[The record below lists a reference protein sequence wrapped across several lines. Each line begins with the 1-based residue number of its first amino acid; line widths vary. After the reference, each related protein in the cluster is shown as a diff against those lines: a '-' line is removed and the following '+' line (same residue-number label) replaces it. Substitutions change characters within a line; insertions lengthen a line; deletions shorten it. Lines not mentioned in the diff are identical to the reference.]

1 MVSLPRPFSRRS
13 LAFRVSIIVVCV
25 EVAIFFLVGLMYLQ
39 IHDQQTEQE
48 QGQRI
53 RAVTR
58 LVSNGA
64 LAYDA
69 LNDKDLVGRLV
80 GKGFEEAMVVGFT
93 GVIFNATD
101 PSVVGRDIR
110 SVTRLDPEWFAQAR
124 GGGFTRSIHIDGRRQ
139 LIAIYPVLNAADGAA
154 FVYIFLRVDQSRV
167 TKHRHEFFL
176 LLLLGSAL
184 SGIITSLVIIVS
196 FRQLVFSRLRQDMT
210 VLERLTGGE
219 LDARVPPESLRLAD
233 EIGWL
238 GRGLNEMAES
248 MESNVTRL
256 EHEVKNRS
264 LAEAAL
270 SRAKAELEVRV
281 ERRTKDLD
289 RTNRELLREIEERKA
304 AEAAMRESH
313 KRLQGILDHSPS
325 AISLVDAEGRF
336 IMANLHFMLLF
347 AAGRTDIAGLSREEV
362 YGRPNAQVLS
372 VLEDKALAERKPVA
386 DEESFTVGGEMR
398 TYMTTA
404 FPLLDE
410 YGQAFAACAIR
421 TDVSD
426 RKRLEAES
434 LRAGQLA
441 SLGELAAG
449 VAHEINNPL
458 NGIVN
463 YAEIIHDELAGAP
476 CQDIAAKIIHEG
488 ERVSRI
494 VAKLLAFS
502 RPQSENFE
510 PVRVREMVDDALQL
524 LDGAVNRGQV
534 AVDIQV
540 ADNLPRIRAR
550 AHEIRQVLLN
560 ILNNSL
566 HAVTHRQT
574 PGPDPAIRIEAQAVE
589 HDGEAFV
596 DIAVTDNGYGIP
608 STALNRIL
616 SPFFTLKPHNEGTGL
631 GLSITHA
638 IVKGHGGR
646 LDIASEEHE
655 FTRVTISIPAYGDT
669 SFS

>member
-1 MVSLPRPFSRRS
+1 MVSPPRPFSRRS
-13 LAFRVSIIVVCV
+13 LAFRVSLIVVCV
-25 EVAIFFLVGLMYLQ
+25 EVVIFFLVGLLYLQ
-39 IHDQQTEQE
+39 IHDRQMEKE
-48 QGQRI
+48 LGQRI

-58 LVSNGA
+58 LVSSGA

-69 LNDKDLVGRLV
+69 LGDKDLVGRLV

-93 GVIFNATD
+93 GIIFNATD
-101 PSVVGRDIR
+101 PSLVGRDIR
-110 SVTRLDPEWFAQAR
+110 SVPSLDPEWFTQAR
-124 GGGFTRSIHIDGRRQ
+124 NGGFTHTIKHDGRHEI
-139 LIAIYPVLNAADGAA
+139 IAVFPVLNAADGAA
-154 FVYIFLRVDQSRV
+154 FVYTFLRVDKSRV
-167 TKHRHEFFL
+167 SQQSHEFFL
-176 LLLLGSAL
+176 VLLLGSAL
-184 SGIITSLVIIVS
+184 GGIVTSLALLVS
-196 FRQLVFSRLRQDMT
+196 FRRLVFSRLRQNMA
-210 VLERLTGGE
+210 VMERLTGGDLSARIPLLSPIRRDE
-219 LDARVPPESLRLAD
+219 L
-233 EIGWL
+233 GWMAH
-238 GRGLNEMAES
+238 GFNEMAES

-256 EHEVKNRS
+256 KQEVENRTQ
-264 LAEAAL
+264 AEAAL
-270 SRAKAELEVRV
+270 SRAKAELEERV
-281 ERRTKDLD
+281 ERRTMDLD
-289 RTNRELLREIEERKA
+289 RSNRELKREIEERKA

-325 AISLVDAEGRF
+325 AISLVNSDGRF

-347 AAGRTDIAGLSREEV
+347 AAGRTDIAGLSRAEV
-362 YGRPNAQVLS
+362 YGQENAQVLS
-372 VLEDKALAERKPVA
+372 VLEDQALAERKPMA
-386 DEESFTVGGEMR
+386 DEESFTVEGEVR

-404 FPLLDE
+404 FPLFNE
-410 YGQAFAACAIR
+410 YGAAFAACAIR

-463 YAEIIHDELAGAP
+463 YAEIIHDELADGP
-476 CQDIAAKIIHEG
+476 CHDLAAKIIHEG

-502 RPQSENFE
+502 RSRSEQFE
-510 PVRVREMVDDALQL
+510 PVQVREVVDDALQL
-524 LDGAVNRGQV
+524 LEGGVNRGRV

-540 ADNLPRIRAR
+540 DDTLPRIRAR

-560 ILNNSL
+560 ILNNAL
-566 HAVTHRQT
+566 HAVTHGQT
-574 PGPDPAIRIEAQAVE
+574 PRPDPLIRIEARTAL
-589 HDGEAFV
+589 HNSEAFV
-596 DIAVTDNGYGIP
+596 DISITDNGYGIP
-608 STALNRIL
+608 ESAMNRIL
-616 SPFFTLKPHNEGTGL
+616 SPFFSLKPHNEGTGL

-646 LDIASEEHE
+646 LDIASKEHE
-655 FTRVTISIPAYGDT
+655 YTRVTVSIPIYGDT